1 MANHRIY
8 DEPTRRVIVV
18 LPERLRQ
25 VAIRLGQGNL
35 RAGIALALERA
46 EKQKQE
52 GEGK

>member
-8 DEPTRRVIVV
+8 DEPMAAIHVR
-18 LPERLRQ
+18 LPDRLRD
-25 VAIRLGQGNL
+25 VALRLGRGNL

-46 EKQKQE
+46 EKSEKE